1 MKILNP
7 QKTGSLIATIRKQ
20 QNRTQQ
26 DLANELGVSSAA
38 VSKWERGIGFP
49 DVSLV
54 EPLATSLGITIAE
67 LFKGERIN
75 DSVDNEY
82 ESLLADVVKVSV
94 DEITK
99 KKKIANWIIAI
110 AVAVLY
116 LLISV
121 ISNKWEITWVVWIVY
136 CFYRIFT
143 EYIYKKF

>member
-1 MKILNP
+1 MNP

-143 EYIYKKF
+143 EYIYKKY

>member
-1 MKILNP
+1 MNP

-143 EYIYKKF
+143 EGYVTTNS

>member
-1 MKILNP
+1 MNP

-82 ESLLADVVKVSV
+82 ESVLADVVKVSV

-143 EYIYKKF
+143 EYIYKKY

>member
-54 EPLATSLGITIAE
+54 EPLATSLEITIAE

-143 EYIYKKF
+143 EYIYKKY

>member
-82 ESLLADVVKVSV
+82 ENLLADVVKVSV

-143 EYIYKKF
+143 EYIYKKY